1 MPNTPCIVEDCDR
14 PRASKI
20 GWCQMHANRMRR
32 HGSLNAPP
40 DHRIRYPHGTP
51 QARIRHKRA
60 GEDYCEKCA
69 VRIPR
74 TEAEKERDQRLRD
87 KKREQRK
94 AREAAGLSKQK
105 RDVQVRSAGY
115 GNFEDLEAIPA
126 DLADWVRTRRIR
138 ITRRRRI
145 EAMARRTRRQ
155 RFMAALST
163 PEGQA
168 MLAEIQ
174 GRKS

>member
-1 MPNTPCIVEDCDR
+1 MPHTPCIIDGCDR

-32 HGSLNAPP
+32 HGSLDKPA

-69 VRIPR
+69 QRIPR
-74 TEAEKERDQRLRD
+74 TEDEKRRDKAHRERLRRR
-87 KKREQRK
+87 REK
-94 AREAAGLSKQK
+94 AERGIVPAYMRQNAGH
-105 RDVQVRSAGY
+105 GI
-115 GNFEDLEAIPA
+115 FEDLEAIPP
-126 DLADWVRTRRIR
+126 DLAEWVRTRRARIIR
-138 ITRRRRI
+138 KKRMQKI
-145 EAMARRTRRQ
+145 ERDIRRQ

-174 GRKS
+174 GRTP